1 MGRWT
6 KVRWTEAGQITELL
20 GWHNVQ
26 APEANS
32 APDAFFAGLREAGR
46 LQDAAYFLGQSLPRY
61 EVVVWATQ
69 VVRELAKGDDR
80 DSAALGAALD
90 WVADP
95 SETRRRVA
103 YQAAAEA
110 APESPGRIAA
120 LAAFFSG
127 GSISPEGQPAVPA
140 SRMSAGRLGAAAVV
154 LAAIKSPDMKSALGW
169 ALDRGEKIAIEGAPK
184 A

>member
-20 GWHNVQ
+20 GWKT
-26 APEANS
+26 AEASEARS
-32 APDAFFAGLREAGR
+32 APDDFFTRLRTAGR

-61 EVVVWATQ
+61 EVVVWATD
-69 VVRELAKGDDR
+69 VVRELADGEDR
-80 DSAALGAALD
+80 ASPALAAALE

-95 SETRRRVA
+95 SETRRRAA
-103 YQAAAEA
+103 YQAAADAE
-110 APESPGRIAA
+110 PESPGRIAA

-127 GSISPEGQPAVPA
+127 GSISPEGQAAVPA
-140 SRMSAGRLGAAAVV
+140 PRTSAGRLGAAAVV
-154 LAAIKSPDMKSALGW
+154 LAAIKSPDMTSALGW
-169 ALDRGEKIAIEGAPK
+169 ALDQGEKIAIEGAPK